1 VETGLWEKFHKM
13 LQATA
18 LEQAARS
25 TPARHFLEEIPHVL
39 SPARFSRGDSESF
52 SFSTCWSTFLLNSN
66 WICHLPLPRGQWG
79 VLLHFLA
86 EVMLLFQHRD
96 LIAELPPPLEEPL
109 RPRLKVLK
117 SRKTDEE
124 TDDLHQKPLNR
135 RGADEPEHA
144 SMGEY
149 DIDTHLYDA
158 RLGRHERENLD
169 VLLHRRH
176 NVPTVDKYFAP
187 KEEKLPNEDG
197 IVRVNRAQK
206 LEDDFFV
213 TERASGTSSSK
224 LPDYD
229 EIINPSRGGDGHLHA
244 GQRRGR
250 GPLEVLPA
258 TEIAEDFVGA
268 CNRYDDSS
276 EDEVGAGARLLPT
289 LKKKEL
295 RVVYLHADPETSD
308 VLHFVPEKWSLLR
321 SAYRRI
327 ELCFCLP
334 PRVNWNCAGWSEGLH
349 VDRPEGSCDED
360 APGLIARI
368 PWTSAT
374 ATEDREE
381 EKKDRGGLTVRLL
394 SQLHPFPSGFLNP
407 RTHVFVVSEV
417 DDLERFFAQTIP
429 AQLSADALTKQ
440 IESTGKTV
448 LSRAARE
455 RVEEQ
460 GRKWKEELGQ
470 KGSMMLITHHNK
482 ETARKNAAYA
492 VQELGFSEQI
502 SPSLQ
507 KENQNEAEVADV
519 DVVENEFASPLHLYP
534 HFERAWRWSALLRK
548 NRS

>member
-1 VETGLWEKFHKM
+1 
-13 LQATA
+13 
-18 LEQAARS
+18 
-25 TPARHFLEEIPHVL
+25 
-39 SPARFSRGDSESF
+39 
-52 SFSTCWSTFLLNSN
+52 
-66 WICHLPLPRGQWG
+66 
-79 VLLHFLA
+79 
-86 EVMLLFQHRD
+86 
-96 LIAELPPPLEEPL
+96 
-109 RPRLKVLK
+109 
-117 SRKTDEE
+117 
-124 TDDLHQKPLNR
+124 
-135 RGADEPEHA
+135 
-144 SMGEY
+144 MGEY

-213 TERASGTSSSK
+213 TERA
-224 LPDYD
+224 
-229 EIINPSRGGDGHLHA
+229 
-244 GQRRGR
+244 
-250 GPLEVLPA
+250 
-258 TEIAEDFVGA
+258 
-268 CNRYDDSS
+268 S